1 MFWYFYVKLLL
12 SKEETNALQFFFFL
26 LNRVG
31 VLYLCM
37 AGDLEDYCIA
47 VFQAISIARSTVLM
61 KLL

>member
-1 MFWYFYVKLLL
+1 MPF
-12 SKEETNALQFFFFL
+12 NFFFL